1 MNKICCFLFIFL
13 ALCSCSA
20 KSTND
25 SIAESPVTVAEPISV
40 TVNIQRFDKDLWS
53 YLDNPTPENMRLINN
68 KYKEFLPAFGRITI
82 NNSDTFKP
90 EFFSRLRQYFSNEM
104 LGGIYK
110 NTLDTFSDMTSYE
123 EELSVAEKL
132 ISENFSG
139 KKLPLLSM
147 HVSGFKENVMVLEGV
162 ISISGDKYLGK
173 DYAAYRQFFDDYQR
187 LQMEPGMITR
197 DYLRA
202 WLLSDDVMLIEE
214 KKNLLTEMVQE
225 GKVLYTLSQLLP
237 SWADTKL
244 IGYTADNLKWCEE
257 NESKI
262 WKAIVSQNH
271 LYGQD
276 YLMIQKYMNTANYTA
291 TLSTESPGRVGAWV
305 GWQIVKAYVAKNATP
320 FGDLLKLDAQKVLK
334 GSVYNP

>member
-1 MNKICCFLFIFL
+1 MNNILCFLFLFL

-20 KSTND
+20 KSSND
-25 SIAESPVTVAEPISV
+25 SIPETPVTVTEQVPV

-53 YLDNPTPENMRLINN
+53 YLENPTPENMRFINS

-90 EFFSRLRQYFSNEM
+90 KFFDRLRQYFSNEM
-104 LGGIYK
+104 LSGIYK

-123 EELSVAEKL
+123 LELSVAEKL

-139 KKLPLLSM
+139 KKLPLLSI
-147 HVSGFKENVMVLEGV
+147 HVSGFKENVMVLDGV

-173 DYAAYRQFFDDYQR
+173 DYEAYQQFFDDYQR

-202 WLLSDDVMLIEE
+202 WLLSDNVMLVEE
-214 KKNLLTEMVQE
+214 KKSLLTEMIQE

-237 SWADTKL
+237 SWAETEL
-244 IGYTADNLKWCEE
+244 IGYTADNVKWCEE

-305 GWQIVKAYVAKNATP
+305 GWQIVKAYVTKNATSP
-320 FGDLLKLDAQKVLK
+320 SGLLALDAQKILK
-334 GSVYNP
+334 GSGYNP